1 MHNFIDEKFW
11 LAIAFLAFVFLL
23 YKYVWPILSKIIA
36 DHSNQIAKDL
46 LDAKEMKEKALNLL
60 KESEEQYQK
69 SLEFSKKLIIDA
81 ENEAKKLFEDA
92 KMAIEKDVAK
102 KTEALNNRIK
112 NEEEKTIRD
121 IKEKIIKMAF
131 VNVENELKNSEN
143 NIVKRAIDDIISLKN

>member
-23 YKYVWPILSKIIA
+23 YKYVWPILSKTIA